1 MLAYFNNYINSKLNQ
16 NKHVIVVFLD
26 LKKAFDTLSHI
37 KIIESLENEVGVT
50 LETKN
55 WFVDFLRSR
64 SAMVKI
70 NETLSNK
77 FQLNSGVPQGSNL
90 GPLLYLAQ
98 VISMAKLPLK
108 TKLFQYADDTVLI
121 AAHKDFY
128 EAENM
133 LRNDLHLIQQ
143 WVHDN
148 CLILNKN
155 KTTVMHVRP
164 PTKPSQAVKIHFH
177 SDACLHATKIGNI
190 CNCKEILIQVQ
201 NQKYLGVMIDDAFCW
216 EPHMD
221 SVCKRLRS
229 CAFGLSILKNC
240 VCKKTLIMVY
250 QALAE
255 SVVRYGLTAWG
266 SGSSTY
272 LFRIEKLQLA
282 LLKIIHKKQ
291 NNRT

>member
-1 MLAYFNNYINSKLNQ
+1 
-16 NKHVIVVFLD
+16 
-26 LKKAFDTLSHI
+26 
-37 KIIESLENEVGVT
+37 
-50 LETKN
+50 
-55 WFVDFLRSR
+55 
-64 SAMVKI
+64 
-70 NETLSNK
+70 
-77 FQLNSGVPQGSNL
+77 
-90 GPLLYLAQ
+90 
-98 VISMAKLPLK
+98 
-108 TKLFQYADDTVLI
+108 
-121 AAHKDFY
+121 
-128 EAENM
+128 M

-291 NNRT
+291 NNRTKPNLFKTFNVLPVKELWKISMITNFYFNNEFRIEYPRTHEQRRGADRRYFLVPMHNNKHGENELSVVIPSLFNE